1 VSALGQVGLLGKAPA
16 RADFIR
22 LNAPASVVHHF
33 HRWLED
39 GCSALQGPLRAFP
52 PPPEPL
58 RFCFTASGEK
68 AALCGV
74 ATASSDQVG
83 RQFPLAV
90 FVQLDAAQAAS
101 AFPALPSAM
110 KDFFQAAQA
119 LLGEAATLAAPALA
133 EKLAALPAPTAEQ
146 LSAAQASVAASL
158 SALTVA
164 GATKVIGADPSGT
177 LHHALRTFVSG
188 CAREKGREP
197 QKANAVLDCVVSEEL
212 PEPAWLELSRRTLQ
226 WKGSPPSSFA
236 LGNRLLLSLGPPP
249 PSVVG
254 FLANPAATGTKLW
267 PLKAADPRA
276 IAASLQALSPA
287 QKAALDAPETTLEAL
302 FQILAS

>member
-22 LNAPASVVHHF
+22 LNAPAPVVHHF

-52 PPPEPL
+52 SEPL
-58 RFCFTASGEK
+58 RFCFTAAGER

-74 ATASSDQVG
+74 ATASADQVG

-90 FVQLDAAQAAS
+90 FCQVDAGQAAA
-101 AFPALPSAM
+101 AFPALPEALGG
-110 KDFFQAAQA
+110 FVEAARA
-119 LLGEAATLAAPALA
+119 LLAESGGLDAAAIGERLQ
-133 EKLAALPAPTAEQ
+133 ALPAPTAEQ
-146 LSAAQASVAASL
+146 LSAAQAGVAASL

-164 GATKVIGADPSGT
+164 GAAAVVAAEPPGA
-177 LHHALRTFVSG
+177 LHHALRTFVTG
-188 CAREKGREP
+188 CVREKGREP
-197 QKANAVLDCVVSEEL
+197 PKANAVLDCFVTGAL
-212 PEPAWLELSRRTLQ
+212 PEPAWLELSRRLLQ
-226 WKGSPPSSFA
+226 WKGAPPSFFA
-236 LGNRLLLSLGPPP
+236 LGSRLLLSLGPPP

-276 IAASLQALSPA
+276 ISASLQALTQA
-287 QKAALDAPETTLEAL
+287 QRAALDAPETTLEAL
-302 FQILAS
+302 FQLLTA

>member
-1 VSALGQVGLLGKAPA
+1 MSPLGQVGLLGKAPA

-22 LNAPASVVHHF
+22 LNAPAGVVHHF

-52 PPPEPL
+52 PEPL
-58 RFCFTASGEK
+58 RFCFTAAGEK
-68 AALCGV
+68 TALVGLAA
-74 ATASSDQVG
+74 ASTDQVG
-83 RQFPLAV
+83 RQFPLSV
-90 FVQLDAAQAAS
+90 FVQLDAAQAAA
-101 AFPALPSAM
+101 AFPALPSAL
-110 KDFFQAAQA
+110 KDFFAGAQA
-119 LLGEAATLAAPALA
+119 LLAEAATLAAPAFA
-133 EKLAALPAPTAEQ
+133 ERLAALPAPTAEQ
-146 LSAAQASVAASL
+146 LSAAQAGVAASL

-164 GATKVIGADPSGT
+164 GAVKAVGAEPPGT

-197 QKANAVLDCVVSEEL
+197 PKANAVLDCPLSEEL

-226 WKGSPPSSFA
+226 WKGSPPATFA

-276 IAASLQALSPA
+276 ISASLQALSAA

-302 FQILAS
+302 FQILSA

>member
-22 LNAPASVVHHF
+22 LNAPAGVVHHF

-52 PPPEPL
+52 PEPL
-58 RFCFTASGEK
+58 RFCFTAQGEK
-68 AALCGV
+68 TALCGV
-74 ATASSDQVG
+74 AAASVDQVG
-83 RQFPLAV
+83 RQFPLCV
-90 FVQLDAAQAAS
+90 FVQLDAAQAAP

-110 KDFFQAAQA
+110 KEFFQAAQG
-119 LLGEAATLAAPALA
+119 LLAEAGALAAPAFA

-146 LSAAQASVAASL
+146 LSAAQASVAASM

-164 GATKVIGADPSGT
+164 GATKALGADPAGT

-197 QKANAVLDCVVSEEL
+197 PKANAVLDCAVSEEL

-276 IAASLQALSPA
+276 IAASLQALTAA

-302 FQILAS
+302 FQILAA